1 MSKEYKITPLGEGNM
16 VPKIQSNETSMRD
29 QLASQNI
36 SYQPQISITKLIS
49 NTLSISHY
57 YVIQPDASVSIKKIW
72 MRE

>member
-1 MSKEYKITPLGEGNM
+1 M

-49 NTLSISHY
+49 NTLYLSLLCYSAAE
-57 YVIQPDASVSIKKIW
+57 PDVSVSINKI
-72 MRE
+72 